1 MKNNYISQL
10 HFISKHLVTLLV
22 LALLV
27 FGAGSVSA
35 QAVGDY
41 GTRYTGTTV
50 RDWNTA
56 ANWVVCVSNGSWAG
70 ATNAVAV
77 PTNTTKVWIRDNSR
91 YSLSATSYCSSLTIE
106 GGGNLTYLT
115 ITGYGLTVS
124 GAISINAPTSNNIS
138 KYITVGTGTLTA
150 SSVTMST
157 TTDNSRDSYISI
169 STGTVNVSGNIT
181 MNGSA
186 ARNQIVFADNGTLNI
201 SQAGTISSGTISNT
215 AGSAAT
221 LTRGTV
227 NYNGSTQTIG
237 DYNYYNLSLSGSGA
251 KTLQTNTTTI
261 GGNLTLSGTA
271 STTTVVGT
279 TISGNLIVG
288 DGTTFNA
295 AGYNLTVNG
304 TTTIG
309 DGASGTLT
317 IGAYSGTKIFKGLL
331 SIKTGGTWDNSTTSS
346 PVTFQGGINNNGT
359 FTAGNAYTYTFDTN
373 AQSLMGNLDMAD
385 AAVTITGITLTNNGS
400 LSLTANLLGTGT
412 LSNATTGT
420 INFSGNQTS
429 SVSTLTNQGII
440 NIGGNYTVNTPI
452 STNTGTINVTGGIIA
467 SLTNSTG
474 GTVNISALS
483 YNINTLTATASGNT
497 VNYNGAGDQA
507 IKNVTYSNL
516 TLSGSGTKTFTTAT
530 TINNN
535 FTINTGAVANLSNL
549 THTANA
555 YYLNAVQQYKGSWG
569 SSASNA
575 NNFDDTNFA
584 LPATGI
590 LNANAGSTPPV
601 PAMWYKADIGPN
613 TTTNGIGITTWSNQ
627 SGSANNATSQNT
639 APTYQ
644 TLGWNFNPSVSFS
657 AGYFLTTSNNIF
669 DDMTFFGV
677 FNTTQTYT
685 TNSSNAW
692 ACPTIIG
699 GEANGAQSDY
709 FLSLNEGKPFFK
721 AFTGDSFGALSPTA
735 QNDGKP
741 KIISATRTKS
751 TSGTNYIY
759 INGIE
764 TASGTSDNTTLSSPT
779 RLGIGNHFDY
789 QASAQFNGGI
799 SEIIGNNS
807 VLTTSDRQNFE
818 SYLAI
823 KYGITLTHDYTNS
836 VSTSIYPIAGY
847 SNDIAGLGRN
857 DTWKLHQ
864 KVSASSNMTSGN
876 SRIVMATSN
885 DFVSSNVN
893 TPSRTALTNGQ
904 YLIWGHNNGSTSTWT
919 AIGSTPKDSI
929 VSRVWKVVNTG
940 SVGSVYFQIDL
951 TGYTS
956 ENGIYRLLVD
966 DNTDFTTG
974 VTSYTLTKTSGN
986 LYTTSTP
993 VNFASGVRY
1002 FTIAQKSNFWKGTST
1017 STDWGTVTNWTAGE
1031 VPPTDAKV
1039 EYATVANYGIEAA
1052 NNLVLDLSER
1062 KVSRVINA
1070 TTWNLTIP
1078 AGKALTVN
1086 NSIIITDKNPDR
1098 ILIQTR
1104 TATPE
1109 VANGSLIFHNNT
1121 ANPVYGTVEMYSKSY
1136 IDNSATDDNQKYF
1149 WQYFGIPV
1157 ESITAEPTLYG
1168 AYVRKS
1174 NEAGTDTDDA
1184 NYYWTELTN
1193 SSTLNAFEGFEICQ
1207 PVATTYTFKGQLVN
1221 RSLNLASLPYT
1232 IGAFYPGEHLLA
1244 NPYTAAIDVNKM
1256 NFGSNVEAAVYL
1268 YNTGSYGQWNAATD
1282 FGDKPGQYQSI
1293 PKEPAGNNS
1302 LPREVPSMS
1311 SMLIKVTDANNTGVS
1326 FNYSDVIKKNE
1337 SIQRVKSIDAIS
1349 NTDLV
1354 STMIDLTGKH
1364 YSDRMWI
1371 FTEPSCTRNFD
1382 NGWDGRKM
1390 LGSSLAPQI
1399 YAIEPDGDYQVNSI
1413 SDMNNTDLA
1422 FQAGDEVEYTI
1433 KFTHENIQ
1441 RQYAGVY
1448 LVDLV
1453 ENKTVDVS
1461 ENGSTYTFATAQSDA
1476 PAKRFKILTRPY
1488 EKGAPDKEALVKI
1501 FTAPGRVFV
1510 QNLST
1515 FKGKCTLY
1523 DIAGRAIKN
1532 APFEANAVTEVLSNL
1547 IPGAYVVNTIT
1558 NGEKVSK
1565 RVIVQ

>member
-1 MKNNYISQL
+1 MKNNYFSKL
-10 HFISKHLVTLLV
+10 HFISKHWATLLV
-22 LALLV
+22 LLFITSGSASGV
-27 FGAGSVSA
+27 TKTWDRGAGNNNWNSGDNWSPNGVPTAVDDVTVPNDFNITVNSA
-35 QAVGDY
+35 AVCASFTINGGNKSNAITISNTNSLTVY
-41 GTRYTGTTV
+41 GAVTINAGTT
-50 RDWNTA
+50 
-56 ANWVVCVSNGSWAG
+56 SG
-70 ATNAVAV
+70 
-77 PTNTTKVWIRDNSR
+77 DN
-91 YSLSATSYCSSLTIE
+91 
-106 GGGNLTYLT
+106 
-115 ITGYGLTVS
+115 
-124 GAISINAPTSNNIS
+124 
-138 KYITVGTGTLTA
+138 KYIAVGTGTLTCA
-150 SSVTMST
+150 SITIQAT
-157 TTDNSRDSYISI
+157 GNSDRYSGITL
-169 STGTVNVSGNIT
+169 STGTVNVTGNINFGDINDDFIFT
-181 MNGSA
+181 GA
-186 ARNQIVFADNGTLNI
+186 GKLN
-201 SQAGTISSGTISNT
+201 
-215 AGSAAT
+215 
-221 LTRGTV
+221 
-227 NYNGSTQTIG
+227 
-237 DYNYYNLSLSGSGA
+237 
-251 KTLQTNTTTI
+251 I
-261 GGNLTLSGTA
+261 GGNLGSGGTFTAGTGTVTCNGTANQTIAGYIYSNLTASNAAGVKLSGA
-271 STTTVVGT
+271 T
-279 TISGNLIVG
+279 TISNNLSVTAGTLDCDQYQITGNATGTMTMAAGTGLAIGRNGQWDKNDFPTQFTTAKIALNNTSTVTYYGGTRSFSNVPNYGNLVIATTATDQTLDASGNLIV
-288 DGTTFNA
+288 N
-295 AGYNLTVNG
+295 
-304 TTTIG
+304 
-309 DGASGTLT
+309 GTLT
-317 IGAYSGTKIFKGLL
+317 INQGTALRLAWSGLNTMTIGGQLIVNGTLEFDVYSGQTVTVSGNLSGTGIISMKGGSGGPHTLNLNGANNTIGLL
-331 SIKTGGTWDNSTTSS
+331 DTDGNNSVVNYGSTGNQQVFAS
-346 PVTFQGGINNNGT
+346 PN
-359 FTAGNAYTYTFDTN
+359 YK
-373 AQSLMGNLDMAD
+373 
-385 AAVTITGITLTNNGS
+385 
-400 LSLTANLLGTGT
+400 SLT
-412 LSNATTGT
+412 
-420 INFSGNQTS
+420 ISG
-429 SVSTLTNQGII
+429 G
-440 NIGGNYTVNTPI
+440 
-452 STNTGTINVTGGIIA
+452 
-467 SLTNSTG
+467 
-474 GTVNISALS
+474 
-483 YNINTLTATASGNT
+483 
-497 VNYNGAGDQA
+497 
-507 IKNVTYSNL
+507 
-516 TLSGSGTKTFTTAT
+516 GTKTFAGTTNISNSF

-535 FTINTGAVANLSNL
+535 AVANLSNTL
-549 THTANA
+549 VHTANA
-555 YYLNAVQQYKGSWG
+555 YYLGSTMQSSGSWG
-569 SSASNA
+569 GSGSAATNI
-575 NNFDDTNFA
+575 NTDNFA
-584 LPATGI
+584 ASTGI
-590 LNANAGSTPPV
+590 LNLATGAAPLIS
-601 PAMWYKADIGPN
+601 MWYKADIVTGTPA
-613 TTTNGIGITTWSNQ
+613 NGTGITTWNDQ
-627 SGSANNATSQNT
+627 SGTLNNATSQNT

-644 TLGWNFNPSVSFS
+644 TLGWNFNPSISFS
-657 AGYFLTTSNNIF
+657 AGYFLTATNSIF
-669 DDMTFFGV
+669 NDMTFFTV
-677 FNTTQTYT
+677 YNTTT
-685 TNSSNAW
+685 SSGGAAYN
-692 ACPTIIG
+692 CPAIIG
-699 GEANGAQSDY
+699 GEVANVQDDY
-709 FLSLNEGKPFFK
+709 YLSLK
-721 AFTGDSFGALSPTA
+721 
-735 QNDGKP
+735 DGKP
-741 KIISATRTKS
+741 LFKAKDIDDDGAFSTIVTTDNSPKILSATHKRIVN
-751 TSGTNYIY
+751 GHNLLY
-759 INGIE
+759 INGNL
-764 TASGTSDNTTLSSPT
+764 AADQDMADRGATTLSKPT
-779 RLGIGNHFDY
+779 RLGIGNHFNPL
-789 QASAQFNGGI
+789 SGSQFNGSITEVVG
-799 SEIIGNNS
+799 SAS
-807 VLTTSDRQNFE
+807 VFTNSDRQNFE

-876 SRIVMATSN
+876 SRVVMATSN

-1399 YAIEPDGDYQVNSI
+1399 YAIEPDGDYQVNSV

-1488 EKGAPDKEALVKI
+1488 EKGAPDKETLVKI

-1515 FKGKCTLY
+1515 FKGECTLY

-1532 APFEANAVTEVLSNL
+1532 APFEANTVTEVLSNL
-1547 IPGAYVVNTIT
+1547 TPGAYVVNTIT